1 MIVLAEITGVLYS
14 PNFGG
19 YPCVLLS
26 RNYLAAV
33 ILLIISSQLK
43 KRLPEFHYTPSFSLS
58 YYWSSFVRLI
68 KVGQL
73 WDFASASP
81 SLSQLL
87 TLL

>member
-33 ILLIISSQLK
+33 ILLIISQLK
-43 KRLPEFHYTPSFSLS
+43 KHLPEFHYTPSFSLS
-58 YYWSSFVRLI
+58 YYWSSFARLI